1 MLAAMVDLAY
11 THRLSVIVWMPL
23 LLAAAIALAAG
34 RSVRGKR
41 AMKSAHGGVWSTTH
55 DPLGLVVTAAILP
68 LMHVRPTSAGGHAHG
83 PAVGVLIAVV
93 LLVAVGYVL
102 GSLIACARFSSAK
115 DRVQFGGMG
124 LAALLMA
131 FSVAA

>member
-11 THRLSVIVWMPL
+11 MHRLSVVVWMPL
-23 LLAAAIALAAG
+23 LLAAAIALAAA

-41 AMKSAHGGVWSTTH
+41 AMESAHGGVWFTTH

-68 LMHVRPTSAGGHAHG
+68 LMHVRPPSASGHAHG

-93 LLVAVGYVL
+93 LLVAVVYVL
-102 GSLIACARFSSAK
+102 GSLIACARYSTAT

-124 LAALLMA
+124 LGALFMA
-131 FSVAA
+131 LSVAA